1 MTSPGFLLVTTFGLG
16 HMRPASGT
24 WGSLPP
30 VLLAGALIGA
40 GLGPHAAP
48 WVYHGALVAVFMVFS
63 LACLVMG
70 DRAEARFR
78 RKDPGEVV
86 ADETAGQCLAL
97 MAIPGAALA
106 TPTGAGATLLGA
118 FLAFRVLDII
128 KPWPARQVQR
138 VPGGW
143 GILLDDLF
151 AGVYALVLVQAA
163 TRILL

>member
-30 VLLAGALIGA
+30 VALAAVLIGA
-40 GLGPHAAP
+40 GLWPHAAP
-48 WVYHGALVAVFMVFS
+48 WVYHGVLIAVFLTFS

-97 MAIPGAALA
+97 LAIPAAALA
-106 TPTGAGATLLGA
+106 TPLLTGATLLGA
-118 FLAFRVLDII
+118 FLAFRVLDIV
-128 KPWPARQVQR
+128 KPWPARQVQS

-151 AGVYALVLVQAA
+151 AGAYALALVQFV